1 MRRSLTSLAILAAVG
16 AVLPAQAADYVTE
29 PTHTSAIFEITHF
42 GAGINRARF
51 DKEEGKIKYDPVA
64 KTGQVELTI
73 DASSIS
79 TGVPPFDGHLK
90 GEQMFN
96 VAKYPTIKFVSTKFH
111 FDGDK
116 VSQVDG
122 QLTIKDKTHPI
133 TLKATQFA
141 CYQSPMVKREVCG
154 GNFEGM
160 IDRTQWGM
168 DYGLN
173 MVAGKEV
180 KLIATVEAIKQ

>member
-1 MRRSLTSLAILAAVG
+1 MRQSLTAIAICSTLAA
-16 AVLPAQAADYVTE
+16 ALPAQAADYVTE
-29 PTHTSAIFEITHF
+29 PTHTSAIFEISHF
-42 GAGINRARF
+42 GAGVNRARF
-51 DKEEGKIKYDPVA
+51 DKEEGTIKYDPVA
-64 KTGQVELTI
+64 KTGHVELRI
-73 DASSIS
+73 DAASIS

-116 VSQVDG
+116 VSTVDG
-122 QLTIKDKTHPI
+122 QLTIKDKTHPV

-154 GNFEGM
+154 GNFEGI
-160 IDRTQWGM
+160 IDRTLWGM

-173 MVAGKEV
+173 MVAGKDV